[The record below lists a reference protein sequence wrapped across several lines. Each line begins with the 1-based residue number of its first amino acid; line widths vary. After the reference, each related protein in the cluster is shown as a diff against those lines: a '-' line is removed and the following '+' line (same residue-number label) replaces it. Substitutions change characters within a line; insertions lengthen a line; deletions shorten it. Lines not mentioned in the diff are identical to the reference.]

1 MDKIKNPDPYLDINL
16 NVNFHILN
24 GDYAGMYHSRIED
37 VKKNHIY
44 FSAPTSKSIPV
55 PVAPNTDVEISYISN
70 KGRFSFKSIITDRIK
85 DKINLIEVKKPEV
98 IYRKELRR
106 FFRINTRLKAK
117 MIIVDVKVE
126 NGNIKMEKNS
136 YEVLI
141 KDISGGG
148 MRIIT
153 SHPLKIEQAVEFNLS
168 EALDLSNDIF
178 GKVVNIYT
186 PEQKR
191 DKMEVGI
198 EFISIKEKD
207 RDKIIK
213 YVFQRQ
219 IELRKLNK

>member
-1 MDKIKNPDPYLDINL
+1 LEKIKNPDPYLDINL
-16 NVNFHILN
+16 NVNFHILT

-37 VKKNHIY
+37 VDKKNIF
-44 FSAPTSKSIPV
+44 FSAPTSKSIPI
-55 PVAPNTDVEISYISN
+55 PVTPNTEVEVSFISD
-70 KGRFSFKSIITDRIK
+70 KGRFSFKSVIVERIK
-85 DKINLIEVKKPEV
+85 DKIMLVKVRKPDV

-117 MIIVDVKVE
+117 LIILDLSS
-126 NGNIKMEKNS
+126 NGGKIQLEKKKH
-136 YEVLI
+136 EVLI

-153 SHPLKIEQAVEFNLS
+153 SQPLKLEQAVEFDLS
-168 EALDLSNDIF
+168 EALGLDNDIF
-178 GKVVNIYT
+178 GKVVNIYS
-186 PEQKR
+186 PEQRK

-219 IELRKLNK
+219 IELKKLSK